1 MLYNYL
7 IFSMVA
13 LSLRIFKKYFV
24 SYYINTLFYVVQT
37 KRFILHERSV
47 LYCRNKVF
55 ITMN

>member
-1 MLYNYL
+1 MCFIRANTLFHY
-7 IFSMVA
+7 SEH
-13 LSLRIFKKYFV
+13 FV